1 MLVRKSDVT
10 RSIQAADK
18 PLDEEGA
25 DEKIKLFTKPLKLKE
40 A

>member
-1 MLVRKSDVT
+1 MLVRKAMSLA
-10 RSIQAADK
+10 RYKPADK
-18 PLDEEGA
+18 SLDEEGA